1 MIFLSRQKLCGS
13 YKYCTREKYLLS
25 SFKFSLSANFFVFH
39 ITFSQVLCLYIIE
52 TKYLRVLSAPAHGVQ
67 IMIEVSH
74 LSKQFGTFR
83 AVDDI
88 SFSIPTGQIVGLLGP
103 NGAGK
108 TTTMR
113 MITGFLKATDGTIS
127 IDGTDITE
135 NPVEAKR
142 KIGYMPE
149 SAPLYSD
156 MIVDDYLRYVADLQ
170 GVNADE
176 KVPQLCETCGLKEV
190 MHKNIADL
198 SRGYRQRVG
207 LAHALMNDPEIL
219 ILDEPTSG
227 LDPNQI
233 QDVRDVI
240 KEIGKTRTVIISTHI
255 LGEVEMLCGRVIII
269 AKGKIVADSPTGELR
284 EKYGHSASVF
294 VEAGGCS
301 ESDLSQTLSQLEG
314 VASCTAEEGEAIEGV
329 QTASLLA
336 HAEGNAEIRPAIFK
350 AIAEK
355 GWTLYEMSIRRN
367 SLEDVFHSLTQDDA
381 ATAEGENA

>member
-1 MIFLSRQKLCGS
+1 
-13 YKYCTREKYLLS
+13 
-25 SFKFSLSANFFVFH
+25 
-39 ITFSQVLCLYIIE
+39 
-52 TKYLRVLSAPAHGVQ
+52 
-67 IMIEVSH
+67 MIEVSH

-135 NPVEAKR
+135 NSVEAKQ

-156 MIVDDYLRYVADLQ
+156 MIVDDYLRYVAAMQ

-176 KVPQLCETCGLKEV
+176 KVPLLCETCGLKEV

-269 AKGKIVADSPTGELR
+269 AKGKIVADSPTSELR

-294 VEAGGCS
+294 VQASGCTES
-301 ESDLSQTLSQLEG
+301 ELSETLSALSG
-314 VASCTAEEGEAIEGV
+314 VASCSSEEGEAVENV
-329 QTASLLA
+329 QTASVLA
-336 HAEGNAEIRPAIFK
+336 HADGDTEIRPAIFK
-350 AIAEK
+350 AVADK

-381 ATAEGENA
+381 DTTSPAEGGNN